1 MNRIDLDLEPSV
13 VPCPINHGALTKTLT
28 FVNNTS
34 LPIYITDPT
43 GAHVLIHPQNDVI
56 AMDSIVVYVTHRV
69 RSGGGNLSGLLD
81 DVPPKMASQMI
92 DDFKRRGECTLMY
105 TIGEVDALLRGEL
118 LTVKKLGLAFS
129 INPVGVDKTPVR
141 TSMRNKASLVLGVV
155 VVQRHGDPRV
165 IRYVR
170 YYTTVIEV
178 EPMRSRFFDEGVYL
192 TISGGECVEEGSMLK
207 FGFDE
212 LISPFRCFETRE
224 EAKAF
229 RWEDTIPDIR
239 DARKQLEVQLVENQG
254 LFEERKQA
262 MELEHKTRM
271 NELAIE
277 KERVQ
282 AYYRDR
288 EYEIKQLQDERK
300 DHYES
305 KSYVRKDGSETLK
318 MIPAFLAAGL
328 TVVGLLL

>member
-1 MNRIDLDLEPSV
+1 
-13 VPCPINHGALTKTLT
+13 
-28 FVNNTS
+28 
-34 LPIYITDPT
+34 
-43 GAHVLIHPQNDVI
+43 VLIHPQNDVI
-56 AMDSIVVYVTHRV
+56 SMDSIVVYVTHRV

-81 DVPPKMASQMI
+81 DVPPKMASQMLE
-92 DDFKRRGECTLMY
+92 DFKRRGESTVMY
-105 TIGEVDALLRGEL
+105 TIGEINALLRGEL

-141 TSMRNKASLVLGVV
+141 ISMRNKASLVLGVV

-165 IRYVR
+165 IRWVR

-192 TISGGECVEEGSMLK
+192 TISGGECAEEGSMLK

-229 RWEDTIPDIR
+229 RWEDTIPDVR
-239 DARKQLEVQLVENQG
+239 DVRKQLEAQLVDNQALFDARKQD
-254 LFEERKQA
+254 

-271 NELAIE
+271 NDLVIE

-288 EYEIKQLQDERK
+288 EFETKLIQDERK